1 MAFASRLTKRGC
13 SFLRRP
19 FGKRAEF
26 FDKSGSQVV
35 EAEGFKRGGRGFTN
49 SS

>member
-1 MAFASRLTKRGC
+1 LY
-13 SFLRRP
+13 LRRP

-35 EAEGFKRGGRGFTN
+35 EAEGVKREVTEVFYK
-49 SS
+49 